1 MSIEKKTSFFLQ
13 IMSHTANVL
22 NTRQTIFSLPNVGKI
37 LETELEK
44 KKWKGN
50 IKKIFLCV
58 FHNWD

>member
-44 KKWKGN
+44 KK
-50 IKKIFLCV
+50 V
-58 FHNWD
+58 EREY